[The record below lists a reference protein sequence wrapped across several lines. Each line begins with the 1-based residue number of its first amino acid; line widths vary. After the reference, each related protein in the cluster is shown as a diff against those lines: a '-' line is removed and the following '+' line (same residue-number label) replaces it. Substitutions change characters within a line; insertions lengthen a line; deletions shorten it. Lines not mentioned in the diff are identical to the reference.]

1 MHSAIMTGFK
11 KTTADAV
18 IVYMADD
25 EFNIEA
31 LKNMIFEYLHGSEIV
46 VVKI

>member
-1 MHSAIMTGFK
+1 MHSAIMTGF

-25 EFNIEA
+25 EFNIEV
-31 LKNMIFEYLHGSEIV
+31 LKNMI
-46 VVKI
+46 